1 MKYLYFIFGLLVV
14 VGYAW
19 ADLRGR
25 EFRQT
30 KKGFVP
36 QGLRGAQAAGA
47 RSFWY
52 SGYHGGK

>member
-1 MKYLYFIFGLLVV
+1 MKFLYVIFGFVVLVL
-14 VGYAW
+14 YAS

-25 EFRQT
+25 EFSQT

-36 QGLRGAQAAGA
+36 QGVRGTHGGS

>member
-1 MKYLYFIFGLLVV
+1 MKYIYFIFGLLVV
-14 VGYAW
+14 VGYAY
-19 ADLRGR
+19 ADLRGL

-36 QGLRGAQAAGA
+36 QGVRGTHGGA

>member
-1 MKYLYFIFGLLVV
+1 MGRWLYVIVGVGLLGLYSMVE
-14 VGYAW
+14 
-19 ADLRGR
+19 LRGL

-36 QGLRGAQAAGA
+36 QGVRGKQSGT

-52 SGYHGGK
+52 SGYRGGK

>member
-1 MKYLYFIFGLLVV
+1 MRKYLYLIFGLIVI
-14 VGYAW
+14 GSYAY
-19 ADLRGR
+19 ADLRGL

-36 QGLRGAQAAGA
+36 QSVRGSPGGA

-52 SGYHGGK
+52 SGYRGGK